1 METLLRFDAGILF
14 WIQEHLTAQWLQETL
29 LAFTFLGNHGFLW
42 ILLGAILLCIPRERK
57 TGAAVLMV
65 LLASYLVG
73 NLLLKNIVMRPRPF
87 VEFPQVSLLLP
98 APSGYSFPSGHALSS
113 FAAAAAVFRYHKK
126 WGTAAL
132 FIAAFIAFSRLA
144 LFVHYPTDVLAGALL
159 GVSLSW
165 LLLGRKSPLADRI
178 GKNSGHSSASK

>member
-1 METLLRFDAGILF
+1 MASGNPAGVHLPGQSRFFVD
-14 WIQEHLTAQWLQETL
+14 
-29 LAFTFLGNHGFLW
+29 NHGFLW

-87 VEFPQVSLLLP
+87 VEFPKVSLLLP